1 MTSLR
6 TRKPHHAPDGTLP
19 LINIVLLLVLA
30 FMIAGTVTAPLPEGF
45 EPLISSEGAPE
56 ETGSDP
62 LILFVTHA
70 GDIRALGSPDGD
82 VSGAGLA
89 AILAGEAARTRGLT
103 VKADARAPAARVF
116 AILKTAK
123 DNGVTDAVVV
133 TMDRVE

>member
-1 MTSLR
+1 MTTLR

-45 EPLISSEGAPE
+45 EPLISSEGTPE
-56 ETGSDP
+56 QTGGDP

-70 GDIRALGSPDGD
+70 GDVRAPGGI
-82 VSGAGLA
+82 VSAGELP
-89 AILAGEAARTRGLT
+89 AILAGEAARTHGLT

-123 DNGVTDAVVV
+123 DKGVTDAVVV

>member
-1 MTSLR
+1 MTTLR

-45 EPLISSEGAPE
+45 EPLISSEGTPE
-56 ETGSDP
+56 QTGGDP
-62 LILFVTHA
+62 LILFVTRA
-70 GDIRALGSPDGD
+70 GDVRAPGGI
-82 VSGAGLA
+82 VSAAELP
-89 AILAGEAARTRGLT
+89 AILAGEAARTHGLT

-123 DNGVTDAVVV
+123 DKGVTDAVVV

>member
-1 MTSLR
+1 MTTLR

-45 EPLISSEGAPE
+45 EPLISSEGTPE
-56 ETGSDP
+56 QTGGDP

-70 GDIRALGSPDGD
+70 GDVRAPGGI
-82 VSGAGLA
+82 VSAAELP
-89 AILAGEAARTRGLT
+89 AILAGEAARTHGLT

-123 DNGVTDAVVV
+123 DKGVTDAVVV